1 MILFNE
7 IDTSKNSF
15 EDDFSSFLQ
24 QKNSINDDL
33 INSVKDIISLVRK
46 NGDESLRSLSL
57 KFDNLDVEDFLL
69 SEEEVKRSLEN
80 VDKGLLKSL
89 EYSYNNILSYQSDCF
104 KSLNLKIHDSEIARK
119 FRPVKSVAMY
129 IPGGQASYPSTVLMA
144 AAPAQAAGVKEI
156 YLTTP
161 SVNGVLND
169 LTIAAATIAGI
180 DKIYKIGGSQAIA
193 AFAFGT
199 EQVPK
204 VDKIIGPG
212 NKYVAEAKR
221 QLYGLVGID
230 SIAGPSEIVVLS
242 DETSNPELVAWD
254 LMAQAEHDIDASSVL
269 ISSSNQVIK
278 EVKEII
284 NKEIKQLERKEIIQK
299 SLEMNG
305 MIVKINSLQE
315 STSIINSLA
324 PEHLH
329 LAYDHNENK
338 EEDNLIAGLILKGI
352 DSANS
357 FSDYVLGPSHILPT
371 STASRFSSPLSVEDF
386 LVSYSYVSLKKSND
400 PEKFNDYIEHTSKLA
415 KAEGLSAHAIAAEK
429 RIKF

>member
-69 SEEEVKRSLEN
+69 SEEEVQRSLEN
-80 VDKGLLKSL
+80 VDNGLLKSL
-89 EYSYNNILSYQSDCF
+89 GYSYNNILSYQSDCF

>member
-69 SEEEVKRSLEN
+69 SEEEVQRSLEN

-89 EYSYNNILSYQSDCF
+89 GYSYNNILSYQSDCF

-199 EQVPK
+199 KQVPK

-269 ISSSNQVIK
+269 ISSSNQVIE

>member
-69 SEEEVKRSLEN
+69 SEEEVQRSLEN

-89 EYSYNNILSYQSDCF
+89 GYSYNNILSYQSDCF

-193 AFAFGT
+193 GFAFGT

-269 ISSSNQVIK
+269 ISSSNQVIE

>member
-69 SEEEVKRSLEN
+69 SEEEVQRSLQN

-89 EYSYNNILSYQSDCF
+89 GYSYNNILSYQSDCF

-199 EQVPK
+199 KQVPK

-269 ISSSNQVIK
+269 ISSSNQVIE

-338 EEDNLIAGLILKGI
+338 DEDNLIAGLILKGI

>member
-69 SEEEVKRSLEN
+69 SEEEVQRSLEN

-269 ISSSNQVIK
+269 ISSSNEVIE

-338 EEDNLIAGLILKGI
+338 DEDNLIAGLILKGI

>member
-69 SEEEVKRSLEN
+69 SEEEVQRSLEN

-89 EYSYNNILSYQSDCF
+89 GYSYNNILSYQSDCY
-104 KSLNLKIHDSEIARK
+104 KSLNLKIHNSEIARK

-269 ISSSNQVIK
+269 ISSSNEVIE

-315 STSIINSLA
+315 STRIINSLA

>member
-69 SEEEVKRSLEN
+69 SEEEVQRSLEN

-89 EYSYNNILSYQSDCF
+89 GYSYNNILSYQSDCF

>member
-69 SEEEVKRSLEN
+69 SEEEVQRSLEN

-89 EYSYNNILSYQSDCF
+89 GYSYNNILSYQSDCY
-104 KSLNLKIHDSEIARK
+104 KSLNLKIHNSEIARK

-269 ISSSNQVIK
+269 ISSSNQVIE

>member
-69 SEEEVKRSLEN
+69 SEEEVQRSLEN

-89 EYSYNNILSYQSDCF
+89 GYSYNNILSYQSDCY

-269 ISSSNQVIK
+269 ISSSNEVIE

>member
-89 EYSYNNILSYQSDCF
+89 EYSYNNILSYQSDCY
-104 KSLNLKIHDSEIARK
+104 KSLNLKIHNSEIARK

>member
-69 SEEEVKRSLEN
+69 SEEEVQRSLEN

-89 EYSYNNILSYQSDCF
+89 GYSYNNILSYQSDCY
-104 KSLNLKIHDSEIARK
+104 KSLNLKIHNSEIARK

>member
-69 SEEEVKRSLEN
+69 SEEEVQRSLEN

-89 EYSYNNILSYQSDCF
+89 GYSYNNILSYQSDCF

-269 ISSSNQVIK
+269 ISSSNQVIE

-315 STSIINSLA
+315 STRIINSLA

>member
-1 MILFNE
+1 
-7 IDTSKNSF
+7 
-15 EDDFSSFLQ
+15 
-24 QKNSINDDL
+24 
-33 INSVKDIISLVRK
+33 
-46 NGDESLRSLSL
+46 
-57 KFDNLDVEDFLL
+57 
-69 SEEEVKRSLEN
+69 
-80 VDKGLLKSL
+80 
-89 EYSYNNILSYQSDCF
+89 
-104 KSLNLKIHDSEIARK
+104 
-119 FRPVKSVAMY
+119 
-129 IPGGQASYPSTVLMA
+129 
-144 AAPAQAAGVKEI
+144 
-156 YLTTP
+156 
-161 SVNGVLND
+161 
-169 LTIAAATIAGI
+169 
-180 DKIYKIGGSQAIA
+180 
-193 AFAFGT
+193 
-199 EQVPK
+199 
-204 VDKIIGPG
+204 
-212 NKYVAEAKR
+212 
-221 QLYGLVGID
+221 
-230 SIAGPSEIVVLS
+230 
-242 DETSNPELVAWD
+242 
-254 LMAQAEHDIDASSVL
+254 MAQAEHDIDASSVL

>member
-69 SEEEVKRSLEN
+69 SEEEVQRSLEN

-89 EYSYNNILSYQSDCF
+89 GYSYNNILSYQSDCF

-269 ISSSNQVIK
+269 ISSSNEVIE